1 MKKTLLV
8 LVLFFASLSLVFSG
22 GFSLN
27 EGSAR
32 AVGMGESFV
41 AVADDL
47 SALFYNPGG
56 AAFFDGTGI
65 LVGGFGIFP
74 SVEFEGANP
83 YPGEGVNETA
93 VSQTFL
99 IPNLY
104 FGRKFGKRIF
114 LGTGVSVPF
123 GLGVKWDDKWSGRY
137 ITTNSEVQAIDI
149 TPTLALKLSENIGI
163 AASFIYRNS
172 KLMND
177 QIIPFVNPF
186 TFGVIDVAKLHLE
199 SKMSHGMGY
208 RVGAL
213 FKFNKFNFGVSYS
226 GKMIIDYE
234 GDASFTLIQT
244 GIPALDAMIASEFPA
259 SATGKTSLVFPALI
273 SGGVSTTIFEGF
285 LFTASVDYMK
295 WSQYNELK
303 IEFEDYPIFS
313 KTVEKHYKDTYTFR
327 FGVEKK
333 LSDSFTIRAGYY
345 YDQGAPELVSL
356 GPDLPDAD
364 KHGITFGMSYKVGKI
379 IVDFGNSVVLFKD
392 ISTEGMNEDNF
403 NGTYK
408 SYAFISGLNLRF
420 NF

>member
-8 LVLFFASLSLVFSG
+8 LTLFLASFSLVFSG

-56 AAFFDGTGI
+56 AAFLEGTGFS
-65 LVGGFGIFP
+65 VGAFGIFP

-83 YPGEGVNETA
+83 YPGEGVKETA
-93 VSQTFL
+93 VSQTFI

-104 FGRKFGKRIF
+104 FGKKFGKRIF

-123 GLGVKWDDKWSGRY
+123 GLGVKWDEKWSGRY
-137 ITTNSEVQAIDI
+137 ITTNSEIQAIDL
-149 TPTLALKLSENIGI
+149 TPTLAIKLSDNIGI
-163 AASFIYRNS
+163 AASLIYRNS
-172 KLMND
+172 KLTND

-186 TFGVIDVAKLHLE
+186 TFAVMDVAKLHLE
-199 SKMSHGMGY
+199 SKTSHGIGY
-208 RVGAL
+208 RLGTL
-213 FKFNKFNFGVSYS
+213 LKFKNFNFGFSYT
-226 GKMIIDYE
+226 GKMTIDFE
-234 GDASFTLIQT
+234 GDAQFTLIST
-244 GIPALDAMIASEFPA
+244 GIPLLDAMIATKFPA
-259 SATGKTSLVFPALI
+259 TATGKTSIVFPTLI
-273 SGGVSTTIFEGF
+273 SGGFSTTIFKGF

-303 IEFEDYPIFS
+303 IEFEDYPLFS
-313 KTVEKHYKDTYTFR
+313 KTIEKHYKDTYTFR

-333 LSDSFTIRAGYY
+333 ISDKFTIRAGYY

-379 IVDFGNSVVLFKD
+379 IVDFGNSIVLFKD